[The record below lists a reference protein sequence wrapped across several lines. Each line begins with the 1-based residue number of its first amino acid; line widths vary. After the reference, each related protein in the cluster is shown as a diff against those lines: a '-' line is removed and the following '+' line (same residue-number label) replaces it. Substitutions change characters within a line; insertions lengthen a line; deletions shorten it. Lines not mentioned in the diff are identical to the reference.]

1 VIPIFDSNI
10 LIDCIKG
17 IEPATKEILD
27 YSYRSISIITWI
39 EVLAG
44 ARNAQE
50 ELLIKKFMGD
60 YFSIIPLDDQIAE
73 LASAVR
79 REKKLKLPDAVILAT
94 AQHKNTLLVTRNSKD
109 FFHKFPNVRIPYSLH

>member
-1 VIPIFDSNI
+1 MIPIFDSNI